1 MKGKKKVK
9 RSRDEMLK
17 AKVSANTNA
26 INVMI
31 KLLCV
36 RNWEEGLS
44 IPKREMEIRAKKGGG

>member
-1 MKGKKKVK
+1 
-9 RSRDEMLK
+9 MLK

-44 IPKREMEIRAKKGGG
+44 IPKREVEIRAKKGGG